1 MGQTVGMQ
9 PTATGTDVPERAAAD
24 SASGPPPSPA
34 TLTSSGSA
42 AAGPSAGAGSPG
54 AVTMAAPAKLTLS
67 LRITG
72 RRPDGYHTLKAEMVS
87 VDLCDELSIDPG
99 GDGLSMV
106 DEVVGGLRLQHAD
119 AGPDN
124 LVNRALR
131 ACGRR
136 AGVTLVKRIPAR
148 AGLGGGSSDAGAVLR
163 WAGIDDA
170 AVAVQLG
177 ADVPFCV
184 RGGRALV
191 QGVGEEVTPLPFE
204 ERHYVLLLPPL
215 GVDTAACY
223 RAWDNLAGRWGGDDD
238 RAEDRGGNDLER
250 PALLVAPEL
259 ARWRDLLG
267 DMTGHRP
274 RLAGSGSTW
283 FVEGTP
289 DELSLDDRPHLLVDG
304 QRAPLVTV
312 STVPAH

>member
-1 MGQTVGMQ
+1 M
-9 PTATGTDVPERAAAD
+9 PERAGAVG
-24 SASGPPPSPA
+24 ASSPPPAA

-42 AAGPSAGAGSPG
+42 AGSAGPGVGDPG

-72 RRPDGYHTLKAEMVS
+72 LRPDGYHTLDAEMVS
-87 VDLCDELSIDPG
+87 VDLSDELRIDPG
-99 GDGLSMV
+99 GDGLTMV
-106 DEVVGGLRLQHAD
+106 DEVVGGLGLQHSD

-163 WAGIDDA
+163 WAGVHDA
-170 AVAVQLG
+170 AVAVELG

-184 RGGRALV
+184 HGGRALV
-191 QGVGEEVTPLPFE
+191 RGIGEEVTPQPFE

-223 RAWDNLAGRWGGDDD
+223 RAWDTLAGPHGGDDD
-238 RAEDRGGNDLER
+238 QAGDGGGNDLER
-250 PALLVAPEL
+250 PALMVAPEL

-267 DMTGHRP
+267 DITGCRP

-289 DELSLDDRPHLLVDG
+289 DELGLSDRPHLLVDG
-304 QRAPLVTV
+304 QQAPLVAV
-312 STVPAH
+312 STVPAL